1 MKIVLFLGV
10 VILFFYLIFKAPDW
24 SESDNST
31 KQAIGCTIM
40 AVLIIGGILFT
51 LLGSIKNCSNSNS
64 PSYDYYDS
72 PRK

>member
-10 VILFFYLIFKAPDW
+10 VILIFYLIFKAPDW

-31 KQAIGCTIM
+31 KQTIGCTIM

-51 LLGSIKNCSNSNS
+51 LNIAL
-64 PSYDYYDS
+64 P
-72 PRK
+72 